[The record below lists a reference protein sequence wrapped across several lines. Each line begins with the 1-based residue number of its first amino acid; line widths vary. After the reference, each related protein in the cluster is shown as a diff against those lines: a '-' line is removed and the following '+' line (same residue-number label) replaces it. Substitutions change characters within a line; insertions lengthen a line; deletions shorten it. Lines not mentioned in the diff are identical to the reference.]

1 MSTEKQKPQF
11 MIVYKC
17 SACGQE
23 SGYTELDKPSC
34 RFCEAEDS
42 LEIVSKK
49 ELTPEVMAERLKA
62 VTDNMMK
69 NIESA
74 YQTLPDFEKGEMG
87 DKDPEEELLKL
98 MAKMQKFREQVQNL
112 KLKASDEEGD

>member
-1 MSTEKQKPQF
+1 MSSEKQKPQF

-17 SACGQE
+17 STCGQE
-23 SGYTELDKPSC
+23 SGYTELDVPSC
-34 RFCEAEDS
+34 RYCKIEDS
-42 LEIVSKK
+42 LEMISKK

-74 YQTLPDFEKGEMG
+74 YQTLPEYEKGTTG
-87 DKDPEEELLKL
+87 DSDPEEELLKL
-98 MAKMQKFREQVQNL
+98 MAKMQKFRDQVQNL